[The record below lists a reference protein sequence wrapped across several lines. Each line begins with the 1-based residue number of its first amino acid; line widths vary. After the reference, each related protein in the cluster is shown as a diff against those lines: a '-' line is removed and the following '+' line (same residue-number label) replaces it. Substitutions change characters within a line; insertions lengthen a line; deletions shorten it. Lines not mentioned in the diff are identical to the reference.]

1 MPVVGIPV
9 ERLGALLGRRLDPS
23 ELLRHLGHLGCDVE
37 GYTQLERVRCTTCGA
52 IHERTASE
60 EIPPACEVC
69 GAELREHCEPLSPL
83 EVIRMELLAVRPDMF
98 DPGGLARAL
107 RGYLGVE
114 TGLPT
119 YPVGPPAAQLTV
131 DPAVREPGS
140 YRPWIVAAVL
150 ENVTLDPD
158 ALKIVMKLQENL
170 HWAIG
175 RNRKHA
181 SIGVYDFDTVE
192 PELTYTVGDP
202 AKRRFVPLGAPSTDE
217 RHAMTLREILERHPK
232 GVAFAGLLAEHA
244 RYPLLTD
251 KTGRVLSMPP
261 IINSEE
267 TKVTAAS
274 RRLVID
280 VTGLAERTVQR
291 TLNILVTSLCENL
304 PGVRVRAVEIR
315 GPEAERRVTPDFA
328 PQAVSVSTARAA
340 KVLGVD
346 LDPERAA
353 ELLRRMRHA
362 VTVQGDVLTVEV
374 PAYRNDILHEIDLV
388 EDLGVAYGYHNIVPA
403 LVPTFT
409 VGGPRPIEDVAE
421 RTRALLCGLGF
432 LEVMT
437 LLLTSDDVH
446 DRWLG
451 RPAATDAA
459 RIANP
464 VSSEQTMLR
473 TSLLPGILDT
483 LRRNVTHP
491 LPQQVFEVGEV
502 TRLDP
507 RAETGARDVRHLAC
521 GLTSARAGFEEAKA
535 IAEAILR
542 EFGRPWQ
549 LETLEAAPFLPGR
562 AAQARL
568 DAGPA
573 VLSFG
578 EVHPEVLGRFG
589 LQNPTVLLEGDLEAL
604 SGLA

>member
-37 GYTQLERVRCTTCGA
+37 GYTELERVRCRNCGA

-60 EIPPACEVC
+60 EIPPTCETC
-69 GAELREHCEPLSPL
+69 GAELRGNCEPLAPL

-107 RGYLGVE
+107 RGYLGIE
-114 TGLPT
+114 TGRPD
-119 YPVGPPAAQLTV
+119 YAVGPPAACLTV
-131 DPAVREPGS
+131 DPAVREPRS
-140 YRPWIVAAVL
+140 YRPWIAAAVL

-192 PELTYTVGDP
+192 PELVYTVGDP
-202 AKRRFVPLGAPSTDE
+202 QKRRFVPLGSPSTDE

-232 GVAFAGLLAEHA
+232 GIAFAGLLADHA

-291 TLNILVTSLCENL
+291 TLNILASSLCENL
-304 PGVRVRAVEIR
+304 PGVQLRAVEIR
-315 GPEAERRVTPDFA
+315 GPEEARRVTPDFTS
-328 PQAVSVSTARAA
+328 QAITVSTARAA
-340 KVLGVD
+340 KALGVD

-362 VTVQGDVLTVEV
+362 VTVQGETLAVEV

-388 EDLGVAYGYHNIVPA
+388 EDLGIAYGYHNIVPS

-409 VGGPRPIEDVAE
+409 VGGPRAIENVAE
-421 RTRALLCGLGF
+421 RARALLCGLGF

-446 DRWLG
+446 DGGLG
-451 RPAATDAA
+451 RAPATDAV
-459 RIANP
+459 RVANP
-464 VSSEQTMLR
+464 VSSEATMLR
-473 TSLLPGILDT
+473 TSLLPGILET
-483 LRRNVTHP
+483 FRRNVTHP

-521 GLTSARAGFEEAKA
+521 GLTSARAGFEEVKA

-542 EFGRPWQ
+542 EFGRPWR
-549 LETLEAAPFLPGR
+549 LEALEVSPFLAGR
-562 AAQARL
+562 VAQAVL
-568 DAGPA
+568 EPGGPA
-573 VLSFG
+573 VTFG
-578 EVHPEVLGRFG
+578 EVHPEVLERFG
-589 LQNPTVLLEGDLEAL
+589 LQNPTVLLEGDLETL